1 MNEEQLKPL
10 EEPIVEIKPAIIN
23 LPEKKENNQNNKNSN
38 DDIVKDLPTWN
49 IEPPIEI
56 KRGN

>member
-1 MNEEQLKPL
+1 MNEEQLKPIK
-10 EEPIVEIKPAIIN
+10 ETNVEIKPAIIN
-23 LPEKKENNQNNKNSN
+23 LPPQEEKLTTNTSSEEIIQK
-38 DDIVKDLPTWN
+38 LPSWN